1 MRYRILSMFLWLVLC
16 ASLCQG
22 AGPKE
27 SVSDI
32 FLGVQYL
39 RYEQDEPVRQVSHVV
54 KINLNTPGIR
64 FTTTPGNGEAGPRE
78 TWCETTREFVQNAKA
93 QIGINGNFFI
103 NDKETHA
110 ELLGLAVSDGKT
122 VSPWDRGWAK
132 FAVNIAEDNSV
143 TFLERADKAW
153 GTTKTHPEA
162 LLYNTL
168 SGNMMIVKGGQ
179 STAPEGG
186 ERHPRTGIGLCR
198 ERTLL
203 LLIVDGRQP
212 EYSVGMTYA
221 EMASIFLKYGAVEA
235 LALDGGGSST
245 LVIANPVPQ
254 VVNVP
259 IPIEMPGGFSINPPG
274 IERKNGNNLAVF
286 AAPLKEDAVKPVS
299 PP

>member
-186 ERHPRTGIGLCR
+186 RTASQNGNR
-198 ERTLL
+198 FVQERTLL

-235 LALDGGGSST
+235 LALTEAVHQPWLLRIRFPRLSMCRYQKCPADFRST
-245 LVIANPVPQ
+245 RRA
-254 VVNVP
+254 
-259 IPIEMPGGFSINPPG
+259 
-274 IERKNGNNLAVF
+274 
-286 AAPLKEDAVKPVS
+286 
-299 PP
+299 